1 MMWTF
6 PIPLCS
12 EIHTPG
18 VALRAT
24 PPLATRFIVCQAADT
39 HHGQARRPART
50 GRHVWGRAKASADCH
65 APARGLTFPSRLLF
79 VLTLGIARGALT
91 RRLSRFPGEVCSHR
105 THVRTSKAGSLAALL
120 HLKCVFRSQHGPDS
134 IPLAQHSGLYSCI
147 DIKADPRL
155 ACQNANLPQSPAHRR
170 IEGGPWRDAAGQDL
184 LVRPSRP
191 HSTNVP
197 LREGSQRARW
207 RAWATA

>member
-1 MMWTF
+1 
-6 PIPLCS
+6 
-12 EIHTPG
+12 
-18 VALRAT
+18 
-24 PPLATRFIVCQAADT
+24 VCQATDARQ
-39 HHGQARRPART
+39 GQARRPART
-50 GRHVWGRAKASADCH
+50 RCRVRGRTQESAGCH
-65 APARGLTFPSRLLF
+65 AAPRDLTFPRRLLF

-197 LREGSQRARW
+197 LREGSQRAW
-207 RAWATA
+207 WSACATA